1 MKIIEKEF
9 IAVLLGS
16 DINTYSMARAFHEEY
31 KIKSVVIGKYY
42 TGPSFES
49 KITEFY
55 ADKNLDEPKI
65 FVKKLNEIAEKYKD
79 KKIIL
84 LACGDN
90 YIRQVIEN
98 KKKLAKN
105 FIIPYI
111 ELSLMEKLI
120 KKEEFYKMCEKY
132 NIDYP
137 NTLIYNKKMG
147 HKFKHNFKY
156 PMILK
161 PSNSVDYFAHEF
173 PGQYKVY
180 TIESEEELHKVID
193 DIYNAG
199 YTDTLILQDFIPGD
213 DTNMYVMTTY
223 SDKFGKVK
231 LMSLGHTMLEEHTP
245 HGIGNHAVI
254 INEYNEELSLKI
266 KKFLEDIHFVGFAN
280 FDIKYDPR
288 DKKFKL
294 FEINVRQGRSNFYV
308 TGAGYN
314 LAKYITEDHI
324 YNKDLGFTIANNEHL
339 WSMIPIKIA
348 YEYVSNED
356 YIKKMKKLIKDKKFV
371 NPLYYRGD
379 NKIKRILRLKN
390 ADKKQF
396 SKYKN
401 FMKK

>member
-314 LAKYITEDHI
+314 LAKYITEDYI